1 MSTGTAVDRN
11 ALRRDEIVKA
21 AYDLFLS
28 KGYRNVGVADIV
40 SRIGVSHGT
49 FYNYFDNKR
58 HVLDAVI
65 DHSFNLISEHVL
77 QSEPADAAQ
86 TMDEFCAG
94 FSQIIDRFYELV
106 ASEPGMTS
114 FMMFEALSIDE
125 HVVERVMTNF
135 QTYSKAARDRILNGV
150 DRGFLRADLD
160 AWIAGEAMLSV
171 MMSAMVSAIR
181 DGEDGLTPEQV
192 NAGLTDFVRA
202 GFGLG

>member
-11 ALRRDEIVKA
+11 AIRRDEIVKA

-77 QSEPADAAQ
+77 QSEPADAAH
-86 TMDEFCAG
+86 TLDDFCAG
-94 FSQIIDRFYELV
+94 FSHIIERFYELV
-106 ASEPGMTS
+106 ANEPGMTN
-114 FMMFEALSIDE
+114 FMMFEALSIDD

-135 QTYSKAARDRILNGV
+135 QTYSKEARDRIVNGV
-150 DRGFLRADLD
+150 NRGFLRADLD
-160 AWIAGEAMLSV
+160 ARIAGEALLSV
-171 MMSAMVSAIR
+171 MISALVSAIR
-181 DGEDGLTPEQV
+181 DGEDGLAPEQV

-202 GFGLG
+202 GFGLA